1 MSEPTLPQ
9 RWAFVV
15 RDEPAGSLLL
25 HHRPRVTVSIQF
37 VLSPGRQAGEGAE
50 CGVSPPSNA
59 SEVENSRASH
69 TRGLQLSSLGLFP

>member
-15 RDEPAGSLLL
+15 RDELDGSLLL

-37 VLSPGRQAGEGAE
+37 VLSPGRQAGEGV
-50 CGVSPPSNA
+50 CPSA
-59 SEVENSRASH
+59 VYPLPVMPVR
-69 TRGLQLSSLGLFP
+69 